1 MLSSPC
7 QLGLKNVVTLT
18 IMDIPFQ
25 KSKKGITVKVKV
37 EPKSSQKGIS
47 GLLGDTVKI
56 KVHAAPVGGGANEE
70 LIKIISEEFGIRK
83 KSIRIIQGKTS
94 RNKTIEIEG
103 RDTLP

>member
-1 MLSSPC
+1 M
-7 QLGLKNVVTLT
+7 VTLT

-25 KSKKGITVKVKV
+25 KSKKGVTIKVKV
-37 EPKSSQKGIS
+37 EPRSSQKGIA

-56 KVHAAPVGGGANEE
+56 RLHAAPVGGGANEE
-70 LIKIISEEFGIRK
+70 LINIISEEFGIRK

-103 RDTLP
+103 RNTLP

>member
-1 MLSSPC
+1 M
-7 QLGLKNVVTLT
+7 VTLT

-37 EPKSSQKGIS
+37 EPRSSQKGIA

-56 KVHAAPVGGGANEE
+56 KVQAAPVGGGANEE
-70 LIKIISEEFGIRK
+70 LIKIISEEFGVRK
-83 KSIRIIQGKTS
+83 KAIRIIQGKSS
-94 RNKTIEIEG
+94 RKKTIEIQG